1 MTPSVFGFLCLGS
14 AQFFGFALLPATGRP
29 LETYSPG
36 RVFAVSGQDVVL
48 PCRLPLSVAVSRDSL
63 VEWKRIEGPSVVTVH
78 VERSGEEL
86 VKEKDA
92 AYVGRTKLLEDGSL
106 SLLGVSRRDIGTYMC
121 AFPTE
126 TWPQVSV
133 SLVVGEVSEISVSFQ
148 RMPVNQMLVR
158 CECSSWNL
166 ELLMSVLDGGRKAI
180 PAQIQSS
187 VGPDGNYS
195 ISSEAHLT
203 VGKGQKVVICRVEEP
218 GGSIVKEEKVYIP
231 GKTCPHAVFRCWGTT
246 CSFSISSCFLGRVGL
261 SSLGCFIVF
270 AEELDHPDVG
280 LRWSTLLLSTVLVF
294 VLTAAVAVVV
304 VVAVLPVPVIQ
315 NLRSSLQ
322 NLVALPFRRQVGLF
336 LAEYGDIHKVD
347 TTGSLQQLN
356 VNGQRLTGHS
366 ASNELARRDLKEL
379 ERHTE
384 NILSVANKLRVHP
397 ALIAAIISRQSKF
410 GEMLLPSGFGI
421 SDPNCFGL
429 MQINKNYHAVK
440 GNPYSEEHMDQGV
453 TFLIQLFKSMTRNKL
468 DWNKEQRL
476 KGALACY
483 IAGEERVLPLL
494 YEQLDTVTPGGD
506 FANDVIARAQF
517 FSQQVLRFRN
527 T

>member
-231 GKTCPHAVFRCWGTT
+231 
-246 CSFSISSCFLGRVGL
+246 
-261 SSLGCFIVF
+261 
-270 AEELDHPDVG
+270 EELDHPDVG

-322 NLVALPFRRQVGLF
+322 NLVGRFVLRPVAMRLALRPTVHKHDFLF
-336 LAEYGDIHKVD
+336 VLV
-347 TTGSLQQLN
+347 SLQRFLSEDKWVCFLQVSREKTDSQ
-356 VNGQRLTGHS
+356 VNTIRIT
-366 ASNELARRDLKEL
+366 
-379 ERHTE
+379 
-384 NILSVANKLRVHP
+384 
-397 ALIAAIISRQSKF
+397 
-410 GEMLLPSGFGI
+410 
-421 SDPNCFGL
+421 
-429 MQINKNYHAVK
+429 
-440 GNPYSEEHMDQGV
+440 
-453 TFLIQLFKSMTRNKL
+453 
-468 DWNKEQRL
+468 
-476 KGALACY
+476 
-483 IAGEERVLPLL
+483 
-494 YEQLDTVTPGGD
+494 
-506 FANDVIARAQF
+506 
-517 FSQQVLRFRN
+517 
-527 T
+527 

>member
-231 GKTCPHAVFRCWGTT
+231 
-246 CSFSISSCFLGRVGL
+246 
-261 SSLGCFIVF
+261 
-270 AEELDHPDVG
+270 EELDHPDVG